1 MDVARAKISFN
12 NVAMIGYLV
21 KELNEK
27 YPDAQV
33 GKTVVQKMMF
43 LLNRM
48 KICDFNYTLYHY
60 GPFSSEV
67 ANELD
72 YASDLGIVEIE
83 WEEDKGY
90 FIRPL
95 EKNGTYNI
103 ELSSDSKKAID
114 YLVSKYGRFNAA
126 ELSIIATG
134 YYLMDNF
141 GIQDCGLPQAVHEI
155 KPKFGIEKIRN
166 VLAEGLVT
174 RKE

>member
-90 FIRPL
+90 
-95 EKNGTYNI
+95 
-103 ELSSDSKKAID
+103 
-114 YLVSKYGRFNAA
+114 
-126 ELSIIATG
+126 
-134 YYLMDNF
+134 
-141 GIQDCGLPQAVHEI
+141 
-155 KPKFGIEKIRN
+155 
-166 VLAEGLVT
+166 
-174 RKE
+174 